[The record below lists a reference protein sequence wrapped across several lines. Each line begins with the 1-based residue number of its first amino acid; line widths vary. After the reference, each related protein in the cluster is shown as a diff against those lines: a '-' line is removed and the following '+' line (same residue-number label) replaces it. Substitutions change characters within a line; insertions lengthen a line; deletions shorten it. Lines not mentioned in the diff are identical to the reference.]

1 MERISR
7 RYLAGLM
14 DGEGYL
20 GILPADRENRQYFKP
35 AIKIGMTSPEVI
47 KEIHLLF
54 GGQLYIRRYGENSKY
69 NHYKNLL
76 TWQAVTY
83 NLVDK
88 VLNYIHPYLIVKK
101 PQADVLREFLNTK
114 EDGCYKIGKGN
125 GVMGNGIFLKPEI
138 FIKRQRLYSLM
149 RKLNQRGYAPAET
162 KREPPVLQG
171 DVIVRPSEK
180 SEEIIRND
188 NPASELVAC

>member
-14 DGEGYL
+14 DGEGYI
-20 GILPADRENRQYFKP
+20 GILPADKENRQYFKP

-47 KEIHLLF
+47 KGIHLLF
-54 GGQLYIRRYGENSKY
+54 GGQLYLSDRGNSK
-69 NHYKNLL
+69 HKSLL

-114 EDGCYKIGKGN
+114 ENSCYKIGKGN
-125 GVMGNGIFLKPEI
+125 GVIGNGTFLKPEI

-149 RKLNQRGYAPAET
+149 RKLNQRGCAPAET
-162 KREPPVLQG
+162 KCKPPVLQ
-171 DVIVRPSEK
+171 DEVIVRPSEK
-180 SEEIIRND
+180 SEEVDRNI
-188 NPASELVAC
+188 NSAELVCV